1 MIDTLVSFS
10 WGTFPTILKIRY
22 AMGGATINKFLTL
35 AEMRDRRILALLR
48 YFTLEE
54 SSEKLILKT
63 SNPRHCESLKK
74 LIVEKLGEVSGQVMV
89 VLEGNSANGPSPEKT
104 ERSKAPTGL
113 NSRYSFENFV
123 VGDANR
129 TAYQVAL
136 DVAERPGKIYNPFFL
151 YGQVG
156 LGKTHLLQA
165 IGNYCTNRGL
175 NVMYASAND
184 FSEEMVDALR
194 KGKIRD
200 FRNRYRAMDVLII
213 DDIQFLSGKT
223 RTQIEFFNIF
233 NHMYLNEKQ
242 IVLASDRHPRELRDV
257 SDRLISRFEGGIIV
271 EIELDRETKVEI
283 IRQKLKELNLN
294 LEEDSVRNLAN
305 STKDNVREIEGLLK
319 FIKVSGRVEVKALPS
334 SNGQFDRIM
343 DLVSSQFGV
352 EKSDLI
358 GRGGSRRVN
367 RARHVAMYLCR
378 RLTDASL
385 IEIARGFGRKDH
397 STVIYGIKRVEKER
411 EKDRKFKLLLDFLE
425 EKALEKLRA

>member
-10 WGTFPTILKIRY
+10 WGAFPAILKIRY

-35 AEMRDRRILALLR
+35 AEMRDRRILTLLR
-48 YFTLEE
+48 YFSLEE

-63 SNPRHCESLKK
+63 SDPRHCETLKK
-74 LIVEKLGEVSGQVMV
+74 LIIEKLGEVSGQVMV
-89 VLEGNSANGPSPEKT
+89 VLENSSGKGPSPTGKREK
-104 ERSKAPTGL
+104 SVPSGL

-136 DVAERPGKIYNPFFL
+136 DVAESPGKIYNPFFL

-165 IGNYCTNRGL
+165 IGNYCVKRGL

-184 FSEEMVDALR
+184 FSEEMVDALKR
-194 KGKIRD
+194 GRIRD

-283 IRQKLKELNLN
+283 IRQKLRELNLD
-294 LEEDSVRNLAN
+294 LEEDSVRSLAN

-319 FIKVSGRVEVKALPS
+319 FIKVSGRLEIRALPS
-334 SNGQFDRIM
+334 SNGQFERIM
-343 DLVSSQFGV
+343 DLVCAQFGV
-352 EKSDLI
+352 EKSDLV
-358 GRGGSRRVN
+358 GRGGSRRIN

-378 RLTDASL
+378 KLTDASL

-397 STVIYGIKRVEKER
+397 STVIYGIKRIEKER
-411 EKDRKFKLLLDFLE
+411 EKDRKFRLLMDFLE
-425 EKALEKLRA
+425 EKALEKLKA

>member
-1 MIDTLVSFS
+1 MIDTLVSFI
-10 WGTFPTILKIRY
+10 WGPLQAILKIRY
-22 AMGGATINKFLTL
+22 AMGGATINRFLTL
-35 AEMRDRRILALLR
+35 AEMRDKRILTLLR
-48 YFTLEE
+48 YFSLEE
-54 SSEKLILKT
+54 NSEKLILKT
-63 SNPRHCESLKK
+63 SNPTYCETLRK
-74 LIVEKLGEVSGQVMV
+74 LIIEKLGEVSSQVMV
-89 VLEGNSANGPSPEKT
+89 VLEENSGKDSSPISVKEKDIPS
-104 ERSKAPTGL
+104 GL

-165 IGNYCTNRGL
+165 IGNYCSKRGL
-175 NVMYASAND
+175 NVIYASAND

-200 FRNRYRAMDVLII
+200 FRNRYRAIDVLII

-257 SDRLISRFEGGIIV
+257 SDRLISRFVGGIIV
-271 EIELDRETKVEI
+271 EIELDIETKVEI
-283 IRQKLKELNLN
+283 IRRKLRELNLH
-294 LEEDSVRNLAN
+294 LEEDSVINLAN

-319 FIKVSGRVEVKALPS
+319 FMKVSGKVDIRALPS
-334 SNGQFDRIM
+334 KNSQFEIIM
-343 DLVSSQFGV
+343 DIVSTQFGV
-352 EKSDLI
+352 EKSDLV

-378 RLTDASL
+378 KLTDASL

-397 STVIYGIKRVEKER
+397 STVIYGIKRVAKEKER
-411 EKDRKFKLLLDFLE
+411 DRKFRLLVDFLE
-425 EKALEKLRA
+425 EKALEKLKA